1 MDEAFAR
8 FWGQVLLHSVHSI
21 PCYQSLCLSQASDS
35 RTTCLPRSRH
45 KSKTDNKSPCVLKNS
60 FFGAERWG
68 WKFSGAARTH
78 RQAGEKKK
86 EHVFVLLLFPLCVR
100 IPIRHGAAVKYCVR
114 NICFRFGTTSKQR
127 RVRFWRVSDTQ
138 RDETH
143 YPVWS
148 KLASRGLKGC
158 SPSGERG
165 HLARSR

>member
-114 NICFRFGTTSKQR
+114 TS
-127 RVRFWRVSDTQ
+127 VSGLAPLPN
-138 RDETH
+138 RDELDSGGSPTH
-143 YPVWS
+143 EEMKHIIQY
-148 KLASRGLKGC
+148 GQN
-158 SPSGERG
+158 
-165 HLARSR
+165 